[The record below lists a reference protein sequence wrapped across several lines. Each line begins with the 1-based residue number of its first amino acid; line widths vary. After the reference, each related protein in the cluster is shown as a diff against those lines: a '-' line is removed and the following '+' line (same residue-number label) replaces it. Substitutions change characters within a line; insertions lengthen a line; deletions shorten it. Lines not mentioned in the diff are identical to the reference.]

1 MKGMCKATAP
11 VKTKGKHSARSGKCL
26 KRRTLAMYVTPWQER
41 RKDFRLKDYLPL
53 HYELKAPNRYGN
65 AITQDISESGTRL
78 LLDNFIP
85 RFSKIALQIN
95 LNPDKQFQVNGEV
108 KWAERIQHSY
118 RYQTG
123 VEFKGLNLENKR
135 NLEKFIAENRF

>member
-1 MKGMCKATAP
+1 MCKATAP
-11 VKTKGKHSARSGKCL
+11 VKTKGRHSAHSGKCL
-26 KRRTLAMYVTPWQER
+26 RRRILAMYVNPWQER

-53 HYELKAPNRYGN
+53 HYELKAQSRYGN
-65 AITQDISESGTRL
+65 ALTQDISESGTRL

-95 LNPDKQFQVNGEV
+95 LHPDKQFQVHGEV
-108 KWAERIQHSY
+108 KWAERMSHSY

-123 VEFKGLNLENKR
+123 VEFKNVNLENKR
-135 NLEKFIAENRF
+135 NLAKFIAENRF